1 MQRTLVLLKPDCVQ
15 RRLIGRVLQRI
26 EEKGI
31 TIIAMKMLRLTSEL
45 AREHYVDHVSKPF
58 YPSLEQFITS
68 GPVVAMVL
76 EGVSVIEVVRKLMG
90 STSGLDA
97 EFATIR
103 GDFSLSRQMN
113 LVHGSDSE
121 ASAAREIAIY
131 FSEDEICDYQSDLS
145 HWISRDNEQ

>member
-1 MQRTLVLLKPDCVQ
+1 MSVQRTLVLLKPDCVQ

-31 TIIAMKMLRLTSEL
+31 VILAMKMLRVTSEL
-45 AREHYVDHVSKPF
+45 AREHYAEHLSRPF

-76 EGVSVIEVVRKLMG
+76 EGEGVIDVMRKLMG
-90 STSGLDA
+90 STSGLNA
-97 EFATIR
+97 EPGTIR
-103 GDFSLSRQMN
+103 GDFSLSHQMN

-121 ASAAREIAIY
+121 ASAAREIAFY
-131 FSEDEICDYQSDLS
+131 FSEDEICD
-145 HWISRDNEQ
+145 

>member
-1 MQRTLVLLKPDCVQ
+1 MQHTLVLLKPDCVQ
-15 RRLIGRVLQRI
+15 RRLIGRVVQRM

-31 TIIAMKMLRLTSEL
+31 AIIAMKMLRMTSEL
-45 AREHYVDHVSKPF
+45 AREHYADHVSKPF

-76 EGVSVIEVVRKLMG
+76 EGVRVIEVVRKLMG
-90 STSGLDA
+90 STSGLEA
-97 EFATIR
+97 EAATIR

-121 ASAAREIAIY
+121 ESAAREIAIY
-131 FSEDEICDYQSDLS
+131 FSEDEMCDYQSDLS
-145 HWISRDNEQ
+145 HWTSLNDEQ